1 MSLLHR
7 DEPPAKWVFY
17 SGAMASQSTHTED
30 VDALVAAFNPMA
42 PDQIENP
49 YPNYARLRRERPVFY
64 SPMFDLWVV
73 TRYADIAEV
82 ERDTERFSS
91 MGALDARAEPHP
103 AVRNVLAQGY
113 SQFQSLVQSDPP
125 NHTRMRAVFGGALSP
140 QRIAAMESS
149 IRATTNGLIDGFIR
163 DGQGDLVQQFAYPLP
178 AFVICDLLG
187 VPREDMQQLKI
198 WSDDKTLLMSATAPI
213 EQQVDSAH
221 GFIAME
227 RYFKEK
233 IHERSRKPR
242 EDLLTL
248 LVPES
253 MGGTAP
259 MSEQEAVCNAMDL
272 FSAGHETTTGL
283 IGNGLWLL
291 LEHPEQLQAVKDDP
305 SLLPGAIE
313 EILRKEPP
321 VRGFFRQ
328 VMTDTTLGGVSLPKG
343 ARTFILYEAGNHDET
358 QFSEPERFDIQRT
371 DARKHLAFGKGI
383 HFCVGAPLARLE
395 GRIAFEQILRRLPNL
410 RSSTEESPVRRP
422 YLMLRGFEH
431 LPLVW
436 DVPA

>member
-1 MSLLHR
+1 MT
-7 DEPPAKWVFY
+7 
-17 SGAMASQSTHTED
+17 SQSTHLENI
-30 VDALVAAFNPMA
+30 DAVVAAFNPMA
-42 PDQIENP
+42 PDQMENP
-49 YPNYARLRRERPVFY
+49 YAMYARLRRERPVFY

-91 MGALDARAEPHP
+91 VGALDARAEPHP
-103 AVRNVLAQGY
+103 EVRNILKQGY

-125 NHTRMRAVFGGALSP
+125 THTRMRNVFGRALSP
-140 QRIAAMESS
+140 QRITAMESA

-163 DGQGDLVQQFAYPLP
+163 DGQGDLVQQFAYALP
-178 AFVICDLLG
+178 AFVICDLIG
-187 VPREDMQQLKI
+187 VPRKDMQQLKG

-213 EQQVDSAH
+213 EQQVESAH

-233 IHERSRKPR
+233 IHERAQKPR

-248 LVPES
+248 LVPQS
-253 MGGTAP
+253 LGGTAP
-259 MSEQEAVCNAMDL
+259 MTEQEAVCNAMDL

-283 IGNGLWLL
+283 LGNGLWLL
-291 LEHPEQLQAVKDDP
+291 LKHPEQLKAVKDDL
-305 SLLPGAIE
+305 SLLPNAIE

-328 VMTDTTLGGVSLPKG
+328 VMEDTTLGGVSLPKG
-343 ARTFILYEAGNHDET
+343 SRTFILYESGNHDET
-358 QFSEPERFDIQRT
+358 QFSEPDRFDIHRA

-395 GRIAFEQILRRLPNL
+395 GRIAFEQILQRLPNL
-410 RSSTEESPVRRP
+410 RLRSDEPAVRRP

-431 LPLVW
+431 LPIAW
-436 DVPA
+436 DVQA

>member
-1 MSLLHR
+1 MI
-7 DEPPAKWVFY
+7 
-17 SGAMASQSTHTED
+17 GGMTSQHARAD
-30 VDALVAAFNPMA
+30 DAVAAFNPMA

-49 YPNYARLRRERPVFY
+49 YALYAQLRRERPVFH

-73 TRYADIAEV
+73 TRYEDIAEV
-82 ERDTERFSS
+82 EKDPSRFSS
-91 MGALDARAEPHP
+91 VGALDARAEPHP
-103 AVRNVLAQGY
+103 SVRNILKQGY
-113 SQFQSLVQSDPP
+113 AQFLSLVQSDPP
-125 NHTRMRAVFGGALSP
+125 DHTRMRAVFGRALSP
-140 QRIAAMESS
+140 QRIAAMEPA

-163 DGQGDLVQQFAYPLP
+163 DGQGDLVQQFAYALP

-187 VPREDMQQLKI
+187 VPRADMQQLKG

-213 EQQVDSAH
+213 EQQVESAH

-233 IHERSRKPR
+233 LQERGRKPR

-248 LVPES
+248 LVPPS

-283 IGNGLWLL
+283 IGNGVWLL
-291 LEHPEQLQAVKDDP
+291 LSSPEQLKAVKEDP
-305 SLLPGAIE
+305 SLLPNAIE

-328 VMTDTTLGGVSLPKG
+328 VLADTTLGGVSIPKG
-343 ARTFILYEAGNHDET
+343 ARLFILYESGNHDET
-358 QFSEPERFDIQRT
+358 QFSEPDRFDIRRA
-371 DARKHLAFGKGI
+371 DAKKHLAFGKGI
-383 HFCVGAPLARLE
+383 HFCVGAALAKLE
-395 GRIAFEQILRRLPNL
+395 GRIAFEQLLQRLPNL
-410 RSSTEESPVRRP
+410 RLRTDEPAVRRP

-431 LPLVW
+431 LPIAW

>member
-1 MSLLHR
+1 MTTQNARPENSV
-7 DEPPAKWVFY
+7 A
-17 SGAMASQSTHTED
+17 
-30 VDALVAAFNPMA
+30 AAFNPLA

-49 YPNYARLRRERPVFY
+49 YGMYARLRRELPIFH

-91 MGALDARAEPHP
+91 VGALEARAEPHP
-103 AVRNVLAQGY
+103 EVQNILKQGY
-113 SQFQSLVQSDPP
+113 SRFISLVQSDPP
-125 NHTRMRAVFGGALSP
+125 DHTRMRAVFGRALSP
-140 QRIAAMESS
+140 QRIAAMEPA
-149 IRATTNGLIDGFIR
+149 IRATANGLIDGFIG
-163 DGQGDLVQQFAYPLP
+163 DGHGDLIQQFAYALP

-187 VPREDMQQLKI
+187 VPRLDMQQLKG
-198 WSDDKTLLMSATAPI
+198 WSDDKTLLMSATAPL
-213 EQQVDSAH
+213 EQQVESAH

-233 IHERSRKPR
+233 LHERSRKPR

-248 LVPES
+248 LVPQS

-272 FSAGHETTTGL
+272 FAAGHETTTGL
-283 IGNGLWLL
+283 IGNGMWLL
-291 LEHPEQLQAVKDDP
+291 LTSPEQLKAVKADP
-305 SLLPGAIE
+305 SLLPNAIE
-313 EILRKEPP
+313 EMLRKEPP

-343 ARTFILYEAGNHDET
+343 ARLFILYESGNHDET
-358 QFSEPERFDIQRT
+358 QFSEPDRFDIHRA
-371 DARKHLAFGKGI
+371 DAKKHLAFGKGI
-383 HFCVGAPLARLE
+383 HFCVGAALAKLE
-395 GRIAFEQILRRLPNL
+395 GRIAFEQLLQRLPNL
-410 RSSTEESPVRRP
+410 RLRTDEPTVRRP

-431 LPLVW
+431 LPIAW